1 VTHTPHDD
9 LRDRLRSGLQGSGI
23 GVLVDGCERCEQ
35 QAADPMATLDRDHIA
50 SLWREM
56 VRVERDPEGVFRN
69 EGRLVAYRSRADAKA
84 CRELYR
90 IAVFLE
96 RFTLVDPWALFG
108 PVPA

>member
-1 VTHTPHDD
+1 VTHIPHDD

-23 GVLVDGCERCEQ
+23 GVLVDGCEQ
-35 QAADPMATLDRDHIA
+35 QAADPMATLDREHVA
-50 SLWREM
+50 ALWREM

-96 RFTLVDPWALFG
+96 RFTPVDPWALFG
-108 PVPA
+108 GPVPA